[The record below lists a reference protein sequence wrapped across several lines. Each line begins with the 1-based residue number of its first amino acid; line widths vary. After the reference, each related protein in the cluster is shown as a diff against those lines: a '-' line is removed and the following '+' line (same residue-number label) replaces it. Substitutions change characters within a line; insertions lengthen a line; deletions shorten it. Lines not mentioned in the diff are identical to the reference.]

1 MTKQSI
7 VSNLKKISD
16 SYQTDTINTV
26 TMFHIND
33 TGKCFSIRIIVGTIY
48 CGTIYCDCIRIDND
62 SDFIQFIN
70 NGKIISIFDYLAING
85 INLLLL

>member
-7 VSNLKKISD
+7 ISILKNISD
-16 SYQTDTINTV
+16 SYRTDTNDTV

-48 CGTIYCDCIRIDND
+48 CGTIYCDCIRIDDD
-62 SDFIQFIN
+62 SELIQFIN
-70 NGKIISIFDYLAING
+70 EGKIISIFSYLTIEE
-85 INLLLL
+85 INLL

>member
-7 VSNLKKISD
+7 ISILKNISD
-16 SYQTDTINTV
+16 SYRTDTNDTV

-48 CGTIYCDCIRIDND
+48 CGTIYCDCIRIDDD
-62 SDFIQFIN
+62 SELIQFIN
-70 NGKIISIFDYLAING
+70 DGKIISIFSYLTIEE
-85 INLLLL
+85 INLL